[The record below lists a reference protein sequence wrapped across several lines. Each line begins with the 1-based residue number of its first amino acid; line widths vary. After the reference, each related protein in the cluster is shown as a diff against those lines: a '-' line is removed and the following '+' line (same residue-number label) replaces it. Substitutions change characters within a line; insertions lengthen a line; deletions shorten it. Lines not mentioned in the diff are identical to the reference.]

1 MTINQSMPPPQ
12 LASPVAPG
20 IAPATRRALAQKR
33 VDELSGEGSQSE
45 GLDSP
50 T

>member
-1 MTINQSMPPPQ
+1 MSMAPPP
-12 LASPVAPG
+12 LGSPVAPA
-20 IAPATRRALAQKR
+20 IPPATRRALARGR